1 MPILEIQFVGE
12 IPKVPNL
19 AQEVAD
25 AAGEILMAQKGGTW
39 VKLSCLP
46 ANQYAESGGL
56 EEGVSPV
63 FCTILR
69 RQLPSTEVL
78 AEQVAR
84 LSLEISR
91 LSQRPKEH
99 IHILHLPE
107 ARGRMAFGGTL
118 VR

>member
-46 ANQYAESGGL
+46 ANQYGRDLKSL
-56 EEGVSPV
+56 K
-63 FCTILR
+63 ILF
-69 RQLPSTEVL
+69 T
-78 AEQVAR
+78 
-84 LSLEISR
+84 
-91 LSQRPKEH
+91 
-99 IHILHLPE
+99 HILTMCQPKYL
-107 ARGRMAFGGTL
+107 L
-118 VR
+118 LS